1 MKDQL
6 KGLHPI
12 CQKYKQPIQ
21 FRCANKH
28 YSIESN
34 NIHVPTQGCKHQGK
48 LMKTKITIF
57 SCSTTKFWGIH
68 KNDVR
73 TGQVNLPLSSTEKQ
87 ENVLSHP
94 MMKIEY
100 GATCKLDKVIAREED
115 PLIFTLNSEPFTV
128 LNTGCLFPS
137 SEISAIFSFSFPQH
151 HSHLKY
157 KNYLLHMQTK

>member
-1 MKDQL
+1 M
-6 KGLHPI
+6 
-12 CQKYKQPIQ
+12 
-21 FRCANKH
+21 
-28 YSIESN
+28 
-34 NIHVPTQGCKHQGK
+34 PTQGCKHQDK

-73 TGQVNLPLSSTEKQ
+73 TGQVNLPLSSSEKQ

-115 PLIFTLNSEPFTV
+115 PLIFTLNSQPSTVPISKFRDFSHFLFLLSSASQPSQVQELFTPHANKMIPIFPHH
-128 LNTGCLFPS
+128 LTKNTNFKMFQPR
-137 SEISAIFSFSFPQH
+137 
-151 HSHLKY
+151 K
-157 KNYLLHMQTK
+157 